1 MSTMHQGDRQ
11 SAQESKH
18 RIYVE
23 PRNEQLTGTHRDAQ
37 RVSVNNKQGYTR
49 RIEEAERNRES
60 RGEVIETR

>member
-23 PRNEQLTGTHRDAQ
+23 HRIEQLTDTHRDAQ
-37 RVSVNNKQGYTR
+37 RVSINNKQGYTR
-49 RIEEAERNRES
+49 RVEKVDA
-60 RGEVIETR
+60 